1 MAVYL
6 MLTTL
11 TDQGRRTL
19 KENPERIR
27 VVNKEVEAMGVKIL
41 SQYAT
46 LGIYDFVNLIEAPD
60 NETMLKVATEFG
72 ARGTIQVMTLPALT
86 IDQFI
91 SKLKG

>member
-11 TDQGRRTL
+11 TEQGRRTL

>member
-27 VVNKEVEAMGVKIL
+27 VVNKEVEAMGAKIL

-46 LGIYDFVNLIEAPD
+46 LGIYDFVNLIEASD

>member
-19 KENPERIR
+19 KEKPERIR
-27 VVNKEVEAMGVKIL
+27 GVNKEVEAMGVKIL

-46 LGIYDFVNLIEAPD
+46 LGIYDFLNLIEAPD